1 MICSYEP
8 LTYND
13 NSFHVNVQFILFL
26 DNQWIGELLGSMGT
40 TSGPYWTALERRRR
54 WHRCMMAKLTHVF
67 ATAFLRGRALQQP
80 KLSTIKDDM
89 YSELNVDDPT

>member
-26 DNQWIGELLGSMGT
+26 DNQWIGELLGFMGT

-67 ATAFLRGRALQQP
+67 ATAFLRGRALQHQA
-80 KLSTIKDDM
+80 IKDDM